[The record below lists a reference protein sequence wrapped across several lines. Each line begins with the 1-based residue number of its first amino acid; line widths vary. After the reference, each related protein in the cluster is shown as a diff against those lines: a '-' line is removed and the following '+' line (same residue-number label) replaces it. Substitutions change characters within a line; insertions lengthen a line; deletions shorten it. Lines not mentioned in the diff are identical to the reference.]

1 MQISIFP
8 RNINKSES
16 VRGKKKVRR
25 WIFLCLIQ
33 SASAEIKTN
42 ISTECITVSGF
53 KSEAEWGGNQGLVS
67 QQYCY
72 KTRKEMHSLFSL
84 SLWKKKSCVDSVYK
98 ETCGHYVC
106 LYVLLKL
113 GKFKGETPRT
123 VPDQSLYTGCRGAP
137 VRTWSLCGAAGGQW
151 EIWSAD
157 WNSLKLCHLSVSD
170 WSWRLRVWKWRKS
183 GGVEW
188 EERGFIRSP

>member
-1 MQISIFP
+1 MNLSG
-8 RNINKSES
+8 
-16 VRGKKKVRR
+16 GKKRYADGFSFASFNLRR
-25 WIFLCLIQ
+25 LRLKQIYPQ
-33 SASAEIKTN
+33 NASRLVGSSQRQNEVAIKGSWVSS
-42 ISTECITVSGF
+42 IVIKPEKKCIRCSVFPSG
-53 KSEAEWGGNQGLVS
+53 
-67 QQYCY
+67 
-72 KTRKEMHSLFSL
+72 
-84 SLWKKKSCVDSVYK
+84 KKKSCVDSVYK